1 GRATAP
7 SEQVV
12 EALARALRL
21 SSAER
26 EHLFVLS
33 GLQPPGPDRVPT
45 HLTPSVQRLVD
56 RLHGTPVAVFDA
68 TWTLLTANPCYTA
81 LMGDPSAWRGHER
94 NAVWRSFHGLSERVG
109 PTRDP
114 GHARRT
120 RLWPD
125 RPPPPAGNPPVPGL
139 SGWAADFRRG

>member
-1 GRATAP
+1 VPLPPLSTLFPYTTLFRSYVVRLEQGRATAP

-56 RLHGTPVAVFDA
+56 RLH
-68 TWTLLTANPCYTA
+68 
-81 LMGDPSAWRGHER
+81 
-94 NAVWRSFHGLSERVG
+94 RSEEHTSELQSRENLVC
-109 PTRDP
+109 R
-114 GHARRT
+114 
-120 RLWPD
+120 
-125 RPPPPAGNPPVPGL
+125 
-139 SGWAADFRRG
+139 